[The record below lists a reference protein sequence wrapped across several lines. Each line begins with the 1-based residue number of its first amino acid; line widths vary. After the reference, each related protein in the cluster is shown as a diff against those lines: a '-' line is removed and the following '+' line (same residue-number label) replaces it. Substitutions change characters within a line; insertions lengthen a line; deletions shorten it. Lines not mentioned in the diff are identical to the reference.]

1 VSLTAVEVQHFGDE
15 HLGRVD
21 GGERK
26 TNMSQSEIEGRR
38 RRRRR
43 REKKTR

>member
-38 RRRRR
+38 RRRR
-43 REKKTR
+43 EKKTR